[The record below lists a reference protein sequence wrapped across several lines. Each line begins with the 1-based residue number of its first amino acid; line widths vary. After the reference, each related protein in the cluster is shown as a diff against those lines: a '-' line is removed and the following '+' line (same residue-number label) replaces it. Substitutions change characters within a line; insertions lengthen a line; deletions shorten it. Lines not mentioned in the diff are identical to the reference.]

1 MRPFGSGNKDQQPRR
16 CGKTLRLSIQ
26 QRMQKNMSRTNSQQK
41 NFKANMIK
49 EQAKATEELIAALT
63 EKHTQQMETLIKS
76 TTEAMK
82 QMLTLINNETKEP
95 GKKPDEEKKKNVRN
109 TERNTMKH
117 MSARTVARNTL
128 PKQKMNVGN
137 LKRTTTPPLP
147 TGNQPKAHEGAR
159 GP

>member
-16 CGKTLRLSIQ
+16 RGKTLRLSIQ

-82 QMLTLINNETKEP
+82 QMLSLINNETKEP
-95 GKKPDEEKKKNVRN
+95 GKKPDEEKKKNVRGWFSG
-109 TERNTMKH
+109 H
-117 MSARTVARNTL
+117 
-128 PKQKMNVGN
+128 GCDC
-137 LKRTTTPPLP
+137 
-147 TGNQPKAHEGAR
+147 
-159 GP
+159 